1 MAKAKA
7 KPKAKAKAKTIKI
20 DKYAQLPRSLQ
31 AAAKMLDERDLT
43 VRAQDALNAR
53 RHRDERAEDV
63 PEHRGPVDM
72 RSLERVV
79 NRVAG
84 HLSSRG
90 SPPSPMSV
98 TPRTRLHAAFAAMRG
113 RPASDDEF

>member
-1 MAKAKA
+1 M
-7 KPKAKAKAKTIKI
+7 KAKAKAKSKAKAKKLVI

-43 VRAQDALNAR
+43 VRVQDALNAR

-79 NRVAG
+79 DRVAG
-84 HLSSRG
+84 HLRPSRSSR
-90 SPPSPMSV
+90 SPSPMSV
-98 TPRTRLHAAFAAMRG
+98 TPTRLHAAFAAMRG